1 MDHSPSG
8 WGNLPRLWGIP
19 QIRLTEIA
27 LGCILPSRRTRQGDP
42 EPENRP
48 PNGTG
53 AQAPVAG
60 GGSRPWGS
68 PQGVFGEDR
77 NHAGT
82 ERDQRFG
89 HRHKGVEVGRSGVE
103 PSGEAPDRPDETPT
117 GTGPPQVIPTLTGV
131 ERAHG
136 ETGLGCQVDR
146 AAPPPGGGAGRT
158 TRVPPGTGGRI
169 GSGNG
174 GRRTLRDPDQGDAP
188 RGGAW
193 DAERGSGSEE
203 LTGSPGGYLGP
214 FPRFPSFIASRNAM
228 LSSATTASQYQ
239 SLSSRHVRPSPG
251 GCRQDEHH
259 RTRGHWDQPSETP
272 IAGQGDD
279 PQYY

>member
-103 PSGEAPDRPDETPT
+103 PSGEAPGRPDETPT

-158 TRVPPGTGGRI
+158 TRVPPGAGGRI

-214 FPRFPSFIASRNAM
+214 FPRFPSLPPETRC
-228 LSSATTASQYQ
+228 SAARLQR
-239 SLSSRHVRPSPG
+239 LNIR
-251 GCRQDEHH
+251 
-259 RTRGHWDQPSETP
+259 
-272 IAGQGDD
+272 A
-279 PQYY
+279 